1 VNWQL
6 SVQPALQFGSRSWR
20 GVVDTTL
27 CDKVCQWLATGTDSF
42 TPGNPVSSTN
52 KTDRNDIAELL
63 LKVALN
69 TITLTLLFFQFW
81 WVIRF
86 ISHLFDITQITI
98 NLLHLANKTQICNPR
113 MWRTE
118 LYDKTDDFN
127 FPIVNFPFIC
137 TELTVSIGE
146 MKSSLRKFCGHHH
159 ELTFMEYPCYKLS
172 WICSTCCKQFSI
184 LSSCLNYHRVC
195 K

>member
-1 VNWQL
+1 M
-6 SVQPALQFGSRSWR
+6 G
-20 GVVDTTL
+20 
-27 CDKVCQWLATGTDSF
+27 
-42 TPGNPVSSTN
+42 
-52 KTDRNDIAELL
+52 
-63 LKVALN
+63 
-69 TITLTLLFFQFW
+69 
-81 WVIRF
+81 
-86 ISHLFDITQITI
+86 
-98 NLLHLANKTQICNPR
+98 
-113 MWRTE
+113 RTE

-195 K
+195 KQINTTDVTCREITAHPSEASQLIFSCWWDSWYSIFSFMCMFCASLFVILPLCFS